1 MKQLLITFI
10 FVLSALSVR
19 AQHISI
25 APTSIPIWGKA
36 PQTMKITASY
46 RYVQAVWLYAFK
58 TMYDDRGGQYSGGF
72 FALFWNPLVIGLNSF
87 EVRGGAGYFFRRYPT
102 INGTHINFQF
112 QTSYKITDHLGIT
125 YQHISNGFGLFND
138 INPGIDNIGI
148 QFSL

>member
-1 MKQLLITFI
+1 MKQLVIIPLLFITISLQAQSITF
-10 FVLSALSVR
+10 S
-19 AQHISI
+19 
-25 APTSIPIWGKA
+25 PTSVPLWGTA
-36 PQTMKITASY
+36 PATGKITAEY
-46 RYVQAVWLYAFK
+46 RSFQAVYLYAFK

-87 EVRGGAGYFFRRYPT
+87 EVRGGAGYFFRRYAT

-112 QTSYKITDHLGIT
+112 QTNYQITDRLGIT

-148 QFSL
+148 KFSL